1 MKQVQLAKIEL
12 CKLKAFADHPY
23 KVQDDAEMEALTESV
38 RENGI
43 LTPLLVRPLNNK
55 GEYEIISGHRR
66 LHAAERQG

>member
-23 KVQDDAEMEALTESV
+23 KVQDDAEREALTESV

-55 GEYEIISGHRR
+55 GEYEVIS
-66 LHAAERQG
+66 A

>member
-1 MKQVQLAKIEL
+1 MKQVQLVKIEL

-23 KVQDDAEMEALTESV
+23 KVQDDAEMEALTVSV

-55 GEYEIISGHRR
+55 GEYEVIS
-66 LHAAERQG
+66 A